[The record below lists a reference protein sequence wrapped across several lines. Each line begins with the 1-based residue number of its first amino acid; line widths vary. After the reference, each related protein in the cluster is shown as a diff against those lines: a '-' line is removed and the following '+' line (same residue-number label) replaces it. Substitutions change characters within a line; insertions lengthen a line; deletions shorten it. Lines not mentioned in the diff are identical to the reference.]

1 MGTVTATT
9 SFQMATLLI
18 FHHSLSNTKAHANV
32 WQSKGLTG
40 ASAGKEFFVPDVKEG
55 ANSSPPPDT
64 EVLFPC

>member
-18 FHHSLSNTKAHANV
+18 FHHSLSNTKARANV
-32 WQSKGLTG
+32 WQSKRLTG
-40 ASAGKEFFVPDVKEG
+40 ASAGKEFLDVKDG

>member
-1 MGTVTATT
+1 M
-9 SFQMATLLI
+9 
-18 FHHSLSNTKAHANV
+18 SNTKARANV